1 MKYNC
6 GELIHRMERGERLRF
21 VFFWGEIEEACSV
34 TEACLSQW
42 YPCRFVVDDVAYGSA
57 EHYMMAQKALLFGDR
72 EIYEKI
78 MAAGTPN
85 EMKALGRQIR
95 NFDQDKWD
103 ASKYQIVVDGNAAK
117 FGQNDALKAFLLGTG
132 NAVLAEASP
141 YDGIWGIQ
149 LAAEDPLA
157 TDPKCWQGENLLGFA
172 LMEVRDL
179 IRGQEQP

>member
-1 MKYNC
+1 MNMQC
-6 GELIHRMERGERLRF
+6 GASEAD
-21 VFFWGEIEEACSV
+21 EE
-34 TEACLSQW
+34 
-42 YPCRFVVDDVAYGSA
+42 
-57 EHYMMAQKALLFGDR
+57 
-72 EIYEKI
+72 
-78 MAAGTPN
+78 
-85 EMKALGRQIR
+85 
-95 NFDQDKWD
+95 WD